1 LGQRIFEGWARNL
14 SWAYEHAFV
23 LVFCEFNWVPMMQY
37 KVSTIDVLWN
47 LKDVPQGLPLGLSNL
62 VPFCPIWVN
71 DASKSMEKEKIINNG
86 LSKYMKFWKLG
97 MCKDES
103 YVGKLGPYVD
113 Y

>member
-23 LVFCEFNWVPMMQY
+23 LVFCEFNWVPIMKY

-62 VPFCPIWVN
+62 VPFCPVWVN
-71 DASKSMEKEKIINNG
+71 DASKSIEKEK
-86 LSKYMKFWKLG
+86 LSTMGFL
-97 MCKDES
+97 S
-103 YVGKLGPYVD
+103 T
-113 Y
+113 